1 MTDLFDGGAAA
12 ESNYSAQDIQVLEGL
27 EAVRARPGMY
37 IGGTDEQSLH
47 HLVAEIL
54 DNSMDEA
61 VAGFANRIELSLNA
75 DYSVTVTD
83 NGRGIPV
90 DSHPKYPDK
99 SALEVI
105 MTMLHSGGKF
115 GGNAYKVSGGLHG
128 VGSSVVNALSE
139 SLTIEVAR
147 DRKLYRQHYAKGR
160 PLDKLEMV
168 GNAPNRRGTSITFR
182 PDPEIFGANC
192 CFSPNK
198 LYRMARS
205 KAFLFKGIHILW
217 KCAPELLCEGDVTP
231 AEAELHFPNGLR
243 DFLNYQIGSRT
254 TVNRMPF
261 AGESLLAGDE
271 GKVEWAVTWPEDEN
285 GFCHSYCNTVI
296 TPQGGTH
303 ELGFKSALLRGL
315 KEYAE
320 MANVKK
326 AAAVTGEDFL
336 SDACIMLSVFI
347 RDPEFQGQTKDR
359 LTSSK
364 AVRLVEQAVKD
375 SFDHWLSSDS
385 ENAAALMEYVIARSE
400 FRRRKKEEK
409 IQNRKSPTKRLRLP
423 GKLADCSKAAAEDTE
438 IFIVEGDSAGGSA
451 KQGRDRKTQAILPLR
466 GKILNVERARFDK
479 MLNSAEIGTMV
490 TAFGTGIGRD
500 DFDADKCRYHK
511 IVIMTDADVDG
522 SHIRTLLLT
531 FFYRQMPELIERG
544 YVYIAQPPLY
554 KAKRGNSIIYIKD
567 EHEMEDYLVRGG
579 CEDAVLKRADGEQIA
594 GPDLI
599 SMVENTRKAR
609 SMIAVLSKKAP
620 EKIVEQLAVAG
631 MFDPAVVQNLEK
643 QKALAEALA
652 VKLDS
657 MEAEYDKGWKADRLD
672 DGSLNFHRTLRG
684 VEEKHV
690 VGSSVFESPEA
701 KVLNEMKAFLHE
713 NYSAEQRLIS
723 PKLGEEKKIYG
734 PVSFVDAI
742 MAMGRKGITIQRYKG
757 LGEMNPEQLWETTLD
772 PEARSLLQVKAEYL
786 DEADQVF
793 ATLMGDVVEPRKE
806 FIQENALNVVN
817 LDI

>member
-90 DSHPKYPDK
+90 DSHPKYPDR

-347 RDPEFQGQTKDR
+347 RDREFQGQTKDR

-451 KQGRDRKTQAILPLR
+451 KQGRDRMTQAILPLR
-466 GKILNVERARFDK
+466 GKILNVASASLDK
-479 MLNSAEIGTMV
+479 ITQNQEIKDMIEALGC
-490 TAFGTGIGRD
+490 GIKD
-500 DFDADKCRYHK
+500 NYKEENLRYEK
-511 IVIMTDADVDG
+511 IIIMTDADVDG
-522 SHIRTLLLT
+522 AHITSLLMT
-531 FFYRQMPELIERG
+531 FFYQQMPKLIENG
-544 YVYIAQPPLY
+544 HLFIATPPLY
-554 KAKRGNSIIYIKD
+554 KISAAGKNFYALDDDDKD
-567 EHEMEDYLVRGG
+567 RI
-579 CEDAVLKRADGEQIA
+579 LKKEVKG
-594 GPDLI
+594 
-599 SMVENTRKAR
+599 S
-609 SMIAVLSKKAP
+609 
-620 EKIVEQLAVAG
+620 
-631 MFDPAVVQNLEK
+631 
-643 QKALAEALA
+643 QKAE
-652 VKLDS
+652 
-657 MEAEYDKGWKADRLD
+657 
-672 DGSLNFHRTLRG
+672 
-684 VEEKHV
+684 
-690 VGSSVFESPEA
+690 
-701 KVLNEMKAFLHE
+701 
-713 NYSAEQRLIS
+713 IS
-723 PKLGEEKKIYG
+723 R
-734 PVSFVDAI
+734 F
-742 MAMGRKGITIQRYKG
+742 KG
-757 LGEMNPEQLWETTLD
+757 LGEMSAQQLKETTMDKSKRTLLKVLIPSANTEEGKEEAFETRRMVERLMGKNPES
-772 PEARSLLQVKAEYL
+772 RFK
-786 DEADQVF
+786 
-793 ATLMGDVVEPRKE
+793 
-806 FIQENALNVVN
+806 FIIERAKFVDD